1 MTKINNSIS
10 HSRSRGVVLLLC
22 GLLLGVACL
31 FAEETVASCRM
42 ACHNR
47 YKAYYNDCW
56 VSYYMGNIDSID
68 KCVETVNLLIA
79 NCSAACGDI

>member
-1 MTKINNSIS
+1 MMKECNSFP
-10 HSRSRGVVLLLC
+10 HSRSRGVVLLVC
-22 GLLLGVACL
+22 GVLLGVLLL

-42 ACHNR
+42 ACYNR
-47 YKAYYNDCW
+47 YKAYYDDCW